1 MTDDEIERTWE
12 IIEELVEQSRVHVLK
27 TALAEPAVPFFDPVE
42 ERAAR
47 IAAFF
52 ATGQFTRKD
61 PE

>member
-27 TALAEPAVPFFDPVE
+27 TALAEPADPVE